1 MWGDI
6 SISFLLAFV
15 AAFVITPYTIRL
27 AKRVG
32 AIDLPEKRRVNEE
45 PMPRLGRYCSYYRF
59 FTFNYIFNNCNVN
72 GRLIK
77 FIWR

>member
-27 AKRVG
+27 AKKVG
-32 AIDLPEKRRVNEE
+32 AIDLPEDRRVNEE
-45 PMPRLGRYCSYYRF
+45 AMPRLGRNSCDYRF
-59 FTFNYIFNNCNVN
+59 FTIFNIFNNSNDN
-72 GRLIK
+72 GRLI
-77 FIWR
+77 